1 LEQSLPDGR
10 KYWYNMSTTQSVW
23 EEPAELAASR
33 QTTVKAKVLM
43 NSDIVS
49 SWREILHANGRKY
62 YYNAVTKV
70 TMWEMPPD
78 YAEYLER
85 MRDPTTLDKQ
95 TAELKFMAM
104 LKEKVHFLIKFIQV
118 LVGNDFKVFLGR
130 GSKRDYQPSSLQIS
144 THLG

>member
-1 LEQSLPDGR
+1 
-10 KYWYNMSTTQSVW
+10 MSTTQSVW

-33 QTTVKAKVLM
+33 PATAVKVKAPM

-104 LKEKVHFLIKFIQV
+104 LKEKVNF
-118 LVGNDFKVFLGR
+118 
-130 GSKRDYQPSSLQIS
+130 SSNLLNS
-144 THLG
+144 